1 MPQPVEPLPSPPSLP
16 GSASPSVSRR
26 RMLAAA
32 GVGAGLAAL
41 SPAAASAASAGSP
54 ATPATIAPAVA
65 ATLTSDL
72 PLVGGPEFPIG
83 IFWPP
88 PPFES
93 TPARYGEIA
102 SLGVGFVISGNYAD
116 DGYILQ
122 RQLGLAR
129 DAGLAF
135 LVADD
140 TQILNLCKW
149 FTISDD
155 RSVPMSI
162 STADGRELVSR
173 AVGAYGPY
181 SSLAGFNLF
190 DEPGAD
196 RFASLAT
203 AMALV
208 REQAP
213 TLLPYLNLL
222 PGNGEGY
229 RAYVTSFVETVH
241 PSVLSFDRY
250 PLLAVGDDAGYF
262 ENWAIVRQAA
272 LDAGIP
278 AWTYV
283 QTLGFNGHRTPTAA
297 EILWQVNVSLAYSA
311 KGIQYFT
318 YWTPDPARGEGFL
331 PALLTTDGHRTERW
345 NAVRKINTQWLT
357 PVGAQLKPLHPDS
370 VVHAGET
377 PLPSGAIGFAPT
389 EVLESVSGAPF
400 VIGTFSAGDGSA
412 TRWLLVVNRSAAAVA
427 TGELTLTPSATQVAR
442 FAPGTG
448 QYVERPPAA
457 AVPVRLDP
465 GAAVL
470 YRVGR

>member
-1 MPQPVEPLPSPPSLP
+1 MPEPVEPPSSPSSVPSPLST
-16 GSASPSVSRR
+16 SVSRR
-26 RMLAAA
+26 RMLTAA

-41 SPAAASAASAGSP
+41 KPSSASAAPPSA
-54 ATPATIAPAVA
+54 A
-65 ATLTSDL
+65 ATLTPAPAATPTSDL
-72 PLVGGPEFPIG
+72 PLVGGPTFPIG

-93 TPARYGEIA
+93 TAARYAEIA
-102 SLGVGFVISGNYAD
+102 SAGIGFVISGNYAD

-122 RQLGLAR
+122 FQLALAR

-140 TQILNLCKW
+140 TQMLNLCKW
-149 FTISDD
+149 FTITDD

-162 STADGRELVSR
+162 STADARELVSR

-208 REQAP
+208 REHAP
-213 TLLPYLNLL
+213 AVLPYLNLL
-222 PGNGEGY
+222 PGTGEGY
-229 RAYVTSFVETVH
+229 RAYVTSFVETVR

-250 PLLAVGDDAGYF
+250 PLLAVGDDTGYF

-283 QTLGFNGHRTPTAA
+283 QTLGFNGHRTPTTA

-331 PALLTTDGHRTERW
+331 PALITTDGHRTERW

-377 PLPSGAIGFAPT
+377 PLPAGAVGFAPT
-389 EVLESVSGAPF
+389 EVLASVSGAPF

-412 TRWLLVVNRSAAAVA
+412 TRWLLVVNRSYAAVA
-427 TGELTLTPSATQVAR
+427 TGELTLDASATQVTR
-442 FAPGTG
+442 FAPATG
-448 QYVERPPAA
+448 QYVDRPAGTR
-457 AVPVRLDP
+457 VPVRLDP
-465 GAAVL
+465 GAAML
-470 YRVGR
+470 YRVSR